1 MKGPNESRDL
11 SQPPVIRRMS
21 LFTFLLFVSCILLI
35 VFPLRKICGNYNFL
49 IWFAIALRSF
59 VWTLL
64 ILTNFGFLGNRIVS
78 LHVALI
84 ILITCLNL
92 LTSLLVECSCQHI
105 YTDQP
110 SCSVISGWQHN
121 NSQSAVNFNQS
132 NGLLIS
138 HIVNSS
144 AWPGSIGSYIIK
156 CLYSYS
162 LTLITS
168 ALPRVCFIAIPS
180 TKNLSWI
187 S

>member
-49 IWFAIALRSF
+49 VWFAIALRSF

-121 NSQSAVNFNQS
+121 KPIRRQFQSIQRSF
-132 NGLLIS
+132 IS